1 VPVNCS
7 SARAD
12 DPSVMKISASQF
24 GRALTQWAI
33 GQTIRATARLSV
45 EQQRRTIRS
54 LAEFAGV
61 APPLRRRVRV
71 NMGLAL
77 GSAVATQ
84 SENLY
89 FRRLGWFLSNALS
102 TFHHGLGST
111 SLPDDVK
118 FDESVQLLDDAV
130 SQGRGVVI
138 VSPHWSGHELVAA
151 VVNRRHPVVGL
162 VRQAPT
168 AERME
173 RKLKWYSALGTEIVF
188 RPTHAS
194 TIKDAATYLN
204 VLKRRKMLWITPDLL
219 ADPGQ
224 GVAVQIF
231 GRPARLHGGA
241 FAIAMAARSPMLRSY
256 FSWQSD
262 TRVIVRWA
270 NVAMPRDTGDRD
282 AAIRTAVQDWCLWF
296 EDKLRANPE
305 NWLFWLDKRW
315 SRFLRDSS
323 GVSGLG

>member
-1 VPVNCS
+1 MVQRVGHRNSVPAN
-7 SARAD
+7 
-12 DPSVMKISASQF
+12 P
-24 GRALTQWAI
+24 
-33 GQTIRATARLSV
+33 RLY
-45 EQQRRTIRS
+45 
-54 LAEFAGV
+54 
-61 APPLRRRVRV
+61 
-71 NMGLAL
+71 N
-77 GSAVATQ
+77 
-84 SENLY
+84 
-89 FRRLGWFLSNALS
+89 
-102 TFHHGLGST
+102 
-111 SLPDDVK
+111 
-118 FDESVQLLDDAV
+118 
-130 SQGRGVVI
+130 QGRRN
-138 VSPHWSGHELVAA
+138 VS
-151 VVNRRHPVVGL
+151 
-162 VRQAPT
+162 
-168 AERME
+168 ERSKKTQDALDYA
-173 RKLKWYSALGTEIVF
+173 RSAG
-188 RPTHAS
+188 RS
-194 TIKDAATYLN
+194 
-204 VLKRRKMLWITPDLL
+204 R
-219 ADPGQ
+219 Q

>member
-1 VPVNCS
+1 
-7 SARAD
+7 
-12 DPSVMKISASQF
+12 MKISASQF
-24 GRALTQWAI
+24 GRAIAQLAI
-33 GQTIRATARLSV
+33 RQTIRATARLSV
-45 EQQRRTIRS
+45 EQQRNTVRS
-54 LAEFAGV
+54 LVEFASIT
-61 APPLRRRVRV
+61 PLLRRRVRV
-71 NMGLAL
+71 NMGLGL
-77 GSAVATQ
+77 GSSVSSQ
-84 SENLY
+84 SANLY
-89 FRRLGWFLSNALS
+89 LRRLGWFLSNALP
-102 TFHHGLGST
+102 TFHYGLGST
-111 SLPDDVK
+111 SLPYDVK
-118 FDESVQLLDDAV
+118 FDESVELLDDAV

-138 VSPHWSGHELVAA
+138 VSPHWSGHEMVAA

-168 AERME
+168 AERMQ
-173 RKLKWYSALGTEIVF
+173 RKLKWYSALGTEIVL

-262 TRVIVRWA
+262 TRVVVRWE
-270 NVAMPRDTGDRD
+270 NVAMPRDAGDRD
-282 AAIRTAVQDWCLWF
+282 TAIRVAAQEWCVWF

-315 SRFLRDSS
+315 SHFLRERS
-323 GVSGLG
+323 GASLAA